1 LNVPISVVVLTFNS
15 DRTVG
20 ACLDSLSAQ
29 RLPPTEVIV
38 VDDGSTDTTLVAV
51 ATFAATA
58 RVPVRVLHNGS
69 HNISRGRNI
78 GMAAARSRL
87 VAFLD
92 SDAWAEPGWTEGLV
106 EAFRAEPGA
115 AVVGGG
121 VIAAYASDFA
131 AAVAANDATVRDLAT
146 SGSLLVSGCNL
157 VVDTALIDGETFDE
171 RWVHA
176 EDIEFVHR
184 VSHRC
189 GWAVAPRA
197 VVRHESR
204 INPRRYFGQMYR
216 YGLWKMRY
224 TARTG
229 HVRAVDFVPSAVLA
243 GSGALAVTVSPLLL
257 LAFPALA
264 VAETLFVA
272 GYRRPPARLLPL
284 MLTGWLVKNTGWG
297 LGVLVAL
304 GQLAVRPS
312 MAPARTGRD
321 RPMPSATTVPPER
334 T

>member
-1 LNVPISVVVLTFNS
+1 MNVPISVVVLTLDS
-15 DRTVG
+15 ARTVG

-29 RLPPTEVIV
+29 RLPPAEVIV
-38 VDDGSTDTTLVAV
+38 VDDGSTDVTLAAV
-51 ATFAATA
+51 AAFAATA
-58 RVPVRVLHNGS
+58 PVPVRVLRNGS

-78 GMAAARSRL
+78 GMAAAHSRL

-92 SDAWAEPGWTEGLV
+92 SDAWADPGWTEGLV
-106 EAFRAEPGA
+106 DTFRAEPGT

-131 AAVAANDATVRDLAT
+131 AAVAVNDDTVRRLAT
-146 SGSLLVSGCNL
+146 SGSLLVSGCNM
-157 VVDTALIDGETFDE
+157 VVDTGLLDGETFDE

-184 VSHRC
+184 VSGRF
-189 GWAVAPRA
+189 GWAVAPTA

-216 YGLWKMRY
+216 YGLWKVRY
-224 TARTG
+224 TAHTG

-243 GSGALAVTVSPLLL
+243 GSAALAATVSPLLL

-284 MLTGWLVKNTGWG
+284 MLGGWLVKNTGWG

-304 GQLAVRPS
+304 TQQAIHPTRTPAPNRPRS
-312 MAPARTGRD
+312 
-321 RPMPSATTVPPER
+321 TTA
-334 T
+334 